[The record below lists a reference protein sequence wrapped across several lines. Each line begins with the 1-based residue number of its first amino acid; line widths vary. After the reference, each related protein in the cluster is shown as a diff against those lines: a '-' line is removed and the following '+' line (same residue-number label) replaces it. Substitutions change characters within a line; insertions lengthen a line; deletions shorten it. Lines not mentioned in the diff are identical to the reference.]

1 MSPERQGP
9 ARGCDPARGFR
20 EAMGSNVV
28 DRERDDL
35 LKKIA
40 EKDDDEKG
48 GKKRRF
54 DDAGD
59 KPAKEGKFDGT
70 PGV

>member
-1 MSPERQGP
+1 
-9 ARGCDPARGFR
+9 
-20 EAMGSNVV
+20 MGSNVV

-40 EKDDDEKG
+40 EKDDDDKQ

-59 KPAKEGKFDGT
+59 AREGGEIRRHAWS
-70 PGV
+70 V

>member
-1 MSPERQGP
+1 MSPERQDPFAGH
-9 ARGCDPARGFR
+9 ARRGFR

-28 DRERDDL
+28 DQERDDL

-40 EKDDDEKG
+40 EKEDEKG

-59 KPAKEGKFDGT
+59 KPAKEGKLT
-70 PGV
+70 AAWSV

>member
-1 MSPERQGP
+1 
-9 ARGCDPARGFR
+9 
-20 EAMGSNVV
+20 MGSNVV

-40 EKDDDEKG
+40 ENEDDKG

-70 PGV
+70 PGRFDATPW